1 MPPKKALRVEEF
13 VPTDDILETS
23 TKWKSWRRKIE
34 LQMEY
39 FGIQDPKYMRM
50 CLLVHGGD
58 QIMSIDENS
67 VETGSKEGVLYT
79 NLIDKIEKIFI
90 PKKSRLHDDFVL
102 TKRG

>member
-39 FGIQDPKYMRM
+39 FGIQDPK
-50 CLLVHGGD
+50 
-58 QIMSIDENS
+58 N
-67 VETGSKEGVLYT
+67 
-79 NLIDKIEKIFI
+79 
-90 PKKSRLHDDFVL
+90 VL
-102 TKRG
+102 TRTWGRSNYVYR